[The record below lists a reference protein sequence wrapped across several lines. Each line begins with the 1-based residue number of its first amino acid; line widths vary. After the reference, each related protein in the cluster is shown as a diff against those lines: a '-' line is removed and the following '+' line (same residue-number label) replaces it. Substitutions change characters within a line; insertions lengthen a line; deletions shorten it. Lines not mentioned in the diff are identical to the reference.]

1 VAGIGD
7 KLVLPKNPVQKNTK
21 DYANKKKQPARLL
34 GTGII
39 KHHLAKTE
47 VDNASVRA
55 YNLIHRQTEIIMQ
68 DILDFISELKE
79 LQALY
84 NNGDLRNFDFETKIQ
99 KYESKADDYD
109 NAMDALFKDSKF
121 YQPSLEV

>member
-1 VAGIGD
+1 
-7 KLVLPKNPVQKNTK
+7 
-21 DYANKKKQPARLL
+21 
-34 GTGII
+34 
-39 KHHLAKTE
+39 
-47 VDNASVRA
+47 
-55 YNLIHRQTEIIMQ
+55 MQ